1 PPREGEGAG
10 PRLHVRR
17 HPHAVRA
24 LDRDARGLHGPGPA
38 GARPAAD
45 RAHGLAPASGHGT
58 HRQLLPRPRGAARR
72 GLVRARG
79 EGEAPQPRRGVS
91 GPGRPA
97 RHREARA
104 GAADAAACGHRI
116 TAADDRRDRGE
127 EPRGGSRDGS
137 GTVPAVRGRRVPRA
151 PRPDLRMSAMRCA
164 ATMVLIASVSVAVS
178 AVAPLPWGP
187 PPPGPPLWTGA
198 TAAVASGVYALRALA
213 AEFWAARVAGNVD
226 AQWQLL
232 EPRGK
237 GRLSPAEYAGGP
249 GAVKYLAYQVEDAK
263 VDGFFAVVHVR
274 ILVQP
279 LLSAVTGQA
288 VAPAATMVED
298 RWVRIRGVWYRTL
311 EQEEPQGPPQ
321 AGKG

>member
-1 PPREGEGAG
+1 
-10 PRLHVRR
+10 
-17 HPHAVRA
+17 
-24 LDRDARGLHGPGPA
+24 
-38 GARPAAD
+38 
-45 RAHGLAPASGHGT
+45 
-58 HRQLLPRPRGAARR
+58 
-72 GLVRARG
+72 
-79 EGEAPQPRRGVS
+79 
-91 GPGRPA
+91 
-97 RHREARA
+97 
-104 GAADAAACGHRI
+104 
-116 TAADDRRDRGE
+116 
-127 EPRGGSRDGS
+127 
-137 GTVPAVRGRRVPRA
+137 
-151 PRPDLRMSAMRCA
+151 MSAMRRA
-164 ATMVLIASVSVAVS
+164 AAMVVMASVSVAVS
-178 AVAPLPWGP
+178 AVAPTAWAQQ
-187 PPPGPPLWTGA
+187 PPGSPQAAPPTTAPAPGAAA
-198 TAAVASGVYALRALA
+198 TAPDAAGVDALRARA

-226 AQWQLL
+226 GQWQLL

-279 LLSAVTGQA
+279 LLSAVTRQA